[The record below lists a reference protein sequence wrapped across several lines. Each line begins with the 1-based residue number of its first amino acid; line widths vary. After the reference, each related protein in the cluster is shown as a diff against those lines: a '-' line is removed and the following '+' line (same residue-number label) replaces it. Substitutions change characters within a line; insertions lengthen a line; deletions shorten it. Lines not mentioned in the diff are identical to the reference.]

1 MLHTLNVAQ
10 TGLKAAQT
18 QVENTMNNIAN
29 ENVAGYKKRAVN
41 ISEIEHADARITG
54 RGVFIDSVNRTT
66 NVYMYQNL
74 ITEEARYNE
83 LKELNSILGDIES
96 IFSETDDSG
105 VSAELNRYFESIE
118 NLRTTPHSEIY
129 KNDIINS
136 ANSLIMGLK
145 TLYDDIEQKENLL
158 LTETKDIVDKVN
170 SILTEIG
177 DISKK
182 ILDTTGNVNPND
194 LLDKRDALEKE
205 LAQYVD
211 VEITRGDSYELKVAG
226 VMAVRFDTNVR
237 QINLVENYT
246 PQQDVYIK
254 ADQYGTPT
262 INATTNDY
270 ASSFTVPF
278 GTSTAQEIQTLDIN
292 GTADATGNVIFL
304 GTTLTGLA
312 GADGATVAAE
322 IAVPATNASII
333 SNWNNSNPDREID
346 TITVAGNQVT
356 ITYAATE
363 GDVPAINNSESNG
376 IEFTGSIETT
386 KGVRESLTYT
396 LNNTYE
402 ITVTVGETLY
412 EADGVTPVDFDNSG
426 APVGEVTEDN
436 IIQALV
442 YRINQDDDIGSTITA
457 YNGEYEL
464 DSQGNKILTSDANHS
479 LYIAPGTNVA
489 GLDDR
494 YLFIEAN
501 IDGEEGSFVGELL
514 INDGST
520 GPNANTRTYVDRTE
534 AFSEE
539 GIDDIHLE
547 IYEKE
552 ITVSSGELKPMI
564 DNLKTDSGSNLLKD
578 YKERLDLFAQR
589 LSDLTDSYIENS
601 DQTYIFGT
609 DAVSVD
615 YDADKAVNIN
625 LFNGAS
631 VKTLEFLENSINTMT
646 QEKLDYLSELQW
658 KEDVNFDRTGENNQ
672 SFSQYFQTLRVH
684 IADDRETVIFNE
696 EAQEAVKE
704 SLQNSYDLLTKV
716 DKDEEMVDL
725 IKFQSAY
732 EANAKI
738 ITTVD
743 EMLETLLGIK
753 R

>member
-18 QVENTMNNIAN
+18 QVENTMNNVAN
-29 ENVAGYKKRAVN
+29 QNVEGYKKRAVN

-54 RGVFIDSVNRTT
+54 RGVSVDSVSRVT
-66 NVYMYQNL
+66 NVYMYQSL

-83 LKELNSILGDIES
+83 LKELNSILEDIES

-118 NLRTTPHSEIY
+118 NLRTTPHNEIY

-136 ANSLIMGLK
+136 ANSLVMGLQ
-145 TLYDDIEQKENLL
+145 TLYEDIEQKETLL
-158 LTETKDIVDKVN
+158 LTETSDIVDKVN
-170 SILTEIG
+170 SILIEIG
-177 DISKK
+177 DVNQK
-182 ILDTTGNVNPND
+182 ILNTSDKVNQND
-194 LLDKRDALEKE
+194 LLDRRDALEKE

-211 VEITRGDSYELKVAG
+211 VEITRGDSYELKIAG
-226 VMAVRFDTNVR
+226 VTAVRFDTNVR
-237 QINLVENYT
+237 QIQLVENYT

-254 ADQYGTPT
+254 ADQYGTPS

-278 GTSTAQEIQTLDIN
+278 GTSSAQEVQTLDIN
-292 GTADATGNVIFL
+292 GTADASGEVIFL

-312 GADGATVAAE
+312 GANGATVAAE
-322 IAVPATNASII
+322 IAVPATNAAII
-333 SNWNNSNPDREID
+333 SNWNNNNPDREID

-356 ITYAATE
+356 ITYLATE
-363 GDVPAINNSESNG
+363 GDVPAIANSESNG
-376 IEFTGSIETT
+376 IEFTGSLETT
-386 KGVRESLTYT
+386 KGVRESLTYV

-402 ITVTVGETLY
+402 ISVTVGEIIY

-426 APVGEVTEDN
+426 APLGEVTEDN

-457 YNGEYEL
+457 YNGRYEL
-464 DSQGNKILTSDANHS
+464 DSRGNKILTSNPNHS
-479 LYIAPGTNVA
+479 SYIAPGTNVA

-501 IDGEEGSFVGELL
+501 EDGEAGSFVGELL
-514 INDGST
+514 INDGSI
-520 GPNANTRTYVDRTE
+520 GPNANTRTYIDRTE
-534 AFSEE
+534 AFSKD

-552 ITVSSGELKPMI
+552 ITVSSGELKPML
-564 DNLKTDSGSNLLKD
+564 DNLKTDSGSNLLQE
-578 YKERLDLFAQR
+578 YKESLDQFAQR
-589 LSDLTDSYIENS
+589 LADLTDSYIENS

-615 YDADKAVNIN
+615 YDADKAVDIN
-625 LFNGAS
+625 LFSGAS
-631 VKTLEFLENSINTMT
+631 VKTLQFNESSINTMT
-646 QEKLDYLSELQW
+646 QEKLDYLAELQW
-658 KEDVNFDRTGENNQ
+658 KEDIDFDRTGENNQ
-672 SFSQYFQTLRVH
+672 SFSEYFQTLRVH

-716 DKDEEMVDL
+716 DNDEEMVDL

-732 EANAKI
+732 EANAKL

-743 EMLETLLGIK
+743 EMLQTLLGIK
-753 R
+753 K

>member
-18 QVENTMNNIAN
+18 QVENVMNNISN
-29 ENVAGYKKRAVN
+29 ENVEGYKRRAVN
-41 ISEIEHADARITG
+41 ISEIEHADSRITG
-54 RGVFIDSVNRTT
+54 RGVFIDSVSRATD
-66 NVYMYQNL
+66 VYMYQKL

-83 LKELNSILGDIES
+83 LKSLNSILGDVES
-96 IFSETDDSG
+96 IFKETDDAG

-118 NLRTTPHSEIY
+118 NLRTTPSSEVY
-129 KNDIINS
+129 KNDIINT
-136 ANSLIMGLK
+136 ANSLVLGLK
-145 TLYDDIEQKENLL
+145 NLYEDIEKQESLL
-158 LTETKDIVDKVN
+158 LTETKDVVQKVN
-170 SILTEIG
+170 SILNEIG
-177 DISKK
+177 NVSKK
-182 ILDTTGNVNPND
+182 ILDSTGKSEPND

-211 VEITRGDSYELKVAG
+211 VEISREYSYELKVAG
-226 VMAVRFDTNVR
+226 VVAIRFDTNVR
-237 QINLVENYT
+237 QIKLAENYI
-246 PQQDVYIK
+246 PQQDAYIR
-254 ADQYGTPT
+254 ADQYGTPS

-270 ASSFTVPF
+270 DSSFTVPF
-278 GTSTAQEIQTLDIN
+278 GTSTVQEVQTLDIN
-292 GTADATGNVIFL
+292 GTVDTSGEVIFL

-312 GADGATVAAE
+312 GANGAAVATD
-322 IAVPATNASII
+322 IAANDAAII
-333 SNWNNSNPDREID
+333 SNWNNNHPDREID
-346 TITVAGNQVT
+346 TIAVAGNQVT
-356 ITYAATE
+356 ITYLPTE
-363 GDVPAINNSESNG
+363 GDVPAIANSESNG
-376 IEFTGSIETT
+376 IDFTGSIEAT
-386 KGVRESLTYT
+386 KGVSESLTYV
-396 LNNTYE
+396 LNNTHK
-402 ITVTVGETLY
+402 ISVTVGEIIY
-412 EADGVTPVDFDNSG
+412 KADGVTPVDFDNSG
-426 APVGEVTEDN
+426 APIGEVTEDN

-442 YRINQDDDIGSTITA
+442 YRINQDDDIGSVITA
-457 YNGEYEL
+457 YNGKYEL
-464 DSQGNKILTSDANHS
+464 DSRGNKVLSSAPNHS
-479 LYIAPGTNVA
+479 QYIAPGTNVA

-501 IDGEEGSFVGELL
+501 VDGEAGSFVGELL

-520 GPNANTRTYVDRTE
+520 TPNANTRTYVERTE
-534 AFSEE
+534 AFSKN

-552 ITVSSGELKPMI
+552 VDVISGELKPMI
-564 DNLKTDSGSNLLKD
+564 DNLKTDSGANFLKK
-578 YKERLDLFAQR
+578 YKERLDYFAQR

-625 LFNGAS
+625 LFSGAS
-631 VKTLEFLENSINTMT
+631 VKTLQFHQNAINTMT
-646 QEKLDYLSELQW
+646 QEKLDYLAELQW

-696 EAQEAVKE
+696 SAQEAVKE
-704 SLQNSYDLLTKV
+704 AIQNNYDQLTKV
-716 DKDEEMVDL
+716 DKDEEMVNL

-743 EMLETLLGIK
+743 EMLQTLLSIK
-753 R
+753 K